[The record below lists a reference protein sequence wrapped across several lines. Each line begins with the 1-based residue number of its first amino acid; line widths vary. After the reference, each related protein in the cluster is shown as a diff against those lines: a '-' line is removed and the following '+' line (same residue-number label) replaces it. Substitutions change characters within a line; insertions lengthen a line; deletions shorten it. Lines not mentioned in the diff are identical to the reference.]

1 MALFKKKLNNALA
14 DILPK
19 VIPQWFQGAFQHFL
33 TMTRKPEQQV
43 LNRLAHLRCLQRWLS
58 GAPHCRSL
66 PATGPDLPSPGDLPD
81 SGIEPTSPAL
91 QAGSLPLSHQGS
103 PKYFIPSLRSAL
115 TVPSFTSMKRKHSQ
129 CIRIGGPIS
138 RRECLSSTDQ
148 PQASAQNGRGGS
160 GQLNMEVGGRRCLYC
175 TYV

>member
-103 PKYFIPSLRSAL
+103 PKILTHVSTVVVLEKAL
-115 TVPSFTSMKRKHSQ
+115 ESPLDYKQIKPVHPK
-129 CIRIGGPIS
+129 GN
-138 RRECLSSTDQ
+138 Q
-148 PQASAQNGRGGS
+148 P
-160 GQLNMEVGGRRCLYC
+160 
-175 TYV
+175 